1 MFKKLIVDRNFNL
14 QQYEEDVNQIVRIIT
29 RALKNGYKLYFM
41 GNGGSAAEATHI
53 AAEFSGR
60 FLKDRKALPAESL
73 SSNISAITAIANDY
87 GYENIFKR
95 QIEAFVEMNDVVIA
109 LTTSGNSENL
119 VRGIE
124 AAKEKEAF
132 TICFSGNGGGKCQE
146 ISDIA
151 IIGPNGTSAIIQELH
166 LILLHIIVQIVEEN
180 LFQS

>member
-1 MFKKLIVDRNFNL
+1 MYKELIADRNFNL
-14 QQYEEDVNQIVRIIT
+14 QQYEDSVNQIVRITT

-60 FLKDRKALPAESL
+60 FLKNRKALPAESL

-95 QIEAFVEMNDVVIA
+95 QVEAFVELNDIVIA

-119 VRGIE
+119 ALGLQ

-132 TICFSGNGGGKCQE
+132 TIVFSGNGGGKCAE
-146 ISDIA
+146 LADIKV
-151 IIGPNGTSAIIQELH
+151 IGPNGTTAVIQELH
-166 LILLHIIVQIVEEN
+166 LILLHIVTQMVEEN
-180 LFQS
+180 LF